1 MFGRKSKKR
10 ASDEVNT
17 TQDEKQTGMAPKQN
31 KSGDRTFWWRHE
43 LKYRIT
49 ESQAASIEHYIRPY
63 LPLDR
68 YSKLQGGGSYPI
80 VSLYLDSEDL
90 QLCRESMTGVK
101 NRFKLR
107 IRGYTDEP
115 DYPCFFEI
123 KRRMNTIIL
132 KSRARVMHHDIA
144 PLLSGLSLP
153 PQTYNPGDVDA
164 LRQFQLYMS
173 SIGAGPVVRIRYMR
187 KAYEEDSENRVRIT
201 FDRQL
206 CYQVDRLPRVV
217 LNDSGW
223 QQHRA
228 TMGHVVLEIK
238 FTNRFPVWISRMV
251 RDLDLKVQSM
261 SKYASSIEQACAL
274 GFCAPALL
282 RLS

>member
-1 MFGRKSKKR
+1 MFGRKS
-10 ASDEVNT
+10 A
-17 TQDEKQTGMAPKQN
+17 KQTSDQVNASPGDKQGEIVPRQD

-49 ESQAASIEHYIRPY
+49 ESKATAVAQYVKPY

-90 QLCRESMTGVK
+90 QLCRESLTGHK

-132 KSRARVMHHDIA
+132 KSRTRVMHHDI
-144 PLLSGLSLP
+144 PTLLSGLSLP

-173 SIGAGPVVRIRYMR
+173 SIGAGPVIRVRYMR
-187 KAYEEDSENRVRIT
+187 QAYEEDSENRLRIT
-201 FDRQL
+201 FDREL
-206 CYQVDRLPRVV
+206 CYQVDRSPRVV

-228 TMGHVVLEIK
+228 TIGSVILEIK
-238 FTNRFPVWISRMV
+238 FTNRFPAWISRMV
-251 RDLDLKVQSM
+251 EVLDLRPQSM
-261 SKYASSIEQACAL
+261 SKYASSIKQACAL

-282 RLS
+282 RR